1 MPIRFISQQDVKG
14 KTIVLRC
21 DLNSNVEN
29 GTIVV
34 SERIKQHAQTIRQLT
49 NEGAR
54 LVVLAHQGRKGE
66 ADFVSLEQHC
76 LALEKLLGK
85 KIKFLKWT
93 DNFASEIG
101 LLKNSEIILMENT
114 RFLEEETAEKT
125 PAEHAQTDF
134 VKKIAGFSDY
144 FVLDALSVCHRSQA
158 SVVGFAALLPS
169 FAGPVL
175 ERELNA
181 LKKISSTKEKRLLVL
196 GGAKAAESIEVLE
209 SMLSKGN
216 IDEALLGG
224 LLAELFWK
232 SQGIKFGAK
241 DIVFEE
247 KKLLGLLPKCAK
259 VLQAFSEQ
267 IFLPLDFAVEE
278 NGNRKIVLLE
288 QLPSNAKIMDIG
300 DKTIELFCK
309 KLVSA
314 KLVVLNGPL
323 GVFEQKN
330 FAVGTKKVFETIAHS
345 VAFSILGGGDT
356 ETALELLGIEKKLFG
371 FVSLSGKA
379 LLEYLAGKQLPGL
392 VALEACK

>member
-1 MPIRFISQQDVKG
+1 MPIKFVSQLDVKG

-29 GTIVV
+29 GTIIV
-34 SERIKQHAQTIRQLT
+34 SDRIKQHAQTIRQLSG
-49 NEGAR
+49 EGAR
-54 LVVLAHQGRKGE
+54 LVVLAHQGRKRE
-66 ADFVSLEQHC
+66 KDFVSLEQHC
-76 LALEKLLGK
+76 VVLEKLLGK
-85 KIKFLKWT
+85 KIKFIKWT

-101 LLKNSEIILMENT
+101 LLKDSETILMENT
-114 RFLEEETAEKT
+114 RFLEEETIENSA
-125 PAEHAQTDF
+125 AEHSKTDF
-134 VKKIAGFSDY
+134 VKKIASFSDY

-158 SVVGFAALLPS
+158 SVVGFTALLPS

-196 GGAKAAESIEVLE
+196 GGAKPAESIEVLE

-259 VLQAFSEQ
+259 LLQAFSEQ

-278 NGNRKIVLLE
+278 NGNRKIVSLE
-288 QLPSNAKIMDIG
+288 QLPSDEKVLDIG
-300 DKTIELFCK
+300 DKTIDLFCK
-309 KLVSA
+309 QIDKA
-314 KLVVLNGPL
+314 KLIVFNGPL
-323 GVFEQKN
+323 GVFEQKD
-330 FAVGTKKVFETIAHS
+330 FAVGTKKVLETISRS

-356 ETALELLGIEKKLFG
+356 ETALDMLGIDKKLFG

-392 VALEACK
+392 AALGASK